1 MYRNNENIMRKRRR
15 KVNGVE
21 INHENKERRKELK
34 RERNLKK
41 IWTKK
46 KRIMMQSKQILEREG
61 KKKEYYQVNEENNK
75 MVWMNENEGV
85 LHE

>member
-46 KRIMMQSKQILEREG
+46 RIMMQSKQILEREG